1 MKKTEIESFERLP
14 YLNPKFKAFF
24 KGQKGIAKDLKNIFG
39 LNSIKN
45 ERFNELPHNMY
56 VGEDITE
63 VFSNDGLVDFIC
75 QYDNQGVAKAIL
87 GSFSHRDLDASV
99 NYNFTIT
106 DNPAE
111 NGYSVSFI
119 RYEQNL
125 DFVKSTSGVENYSAK
140 GLQSTLHNTII
151 SSYVT
156 GETLEARSTFGYYD
170 DRDQLCT
177 QTLVLE
183 YPTGIENPQSSLLEF
198 RQDLLDN
205 NATAVYLVDGK
216 KPEAGKVS
224 EIMVTTEQA
233 VSAETAEF
241 LPQ

>member
-1 MKKTEIESFERLP
+1 M
-14 YLNPKFKAFF
+14 LNT
-24 KGQKGIAKDLKNIFG
+24 
-39 LNSIKN
+39 IKN
-45 ERFNELPHNMY
+45 EGFNELPHNIY

-75 QYDNQGVAKAIL
+75 QYDNHGTAKVIL

-106 DNPAE
+106 DNPSE
-111 NGYSVSFI
+111 SGYSIAFT

-125 DFVKSTSGVENYSAK
+125 DFVKSTSGVENYSEK
-140 GLQSTLHNTII
+140 GLQSTLHNTVI

-156 GETLEARSTFGYYD
+156 GETLEARSTYGYYD
-170 DRDQLCT
+170 NQDKLCT

-198 RQDLLDN
+198 RQEMLDN

-216 KPEAGKVS
+216 KPELGKVS
-224 EIMVTTEQA
+224 EIMLTTEQA
-233 VSAETAEF
+233 VSAENAEF